1 MKSFDLGKGLVLGA
15 AAASLL
21 TPRIASAGGIFA
33 GEAGSQAQS
42 RGGAFVA
49 KADDPSAMMHNPAG
63 LAKTENLAVF
73 AGVNIVDFWQGFD
86 RSGVYQTWPEADPG
100 TPAFAGQEMPKIEN
114 SGNVQPIPMLI
125 GAGRFGKLA
134 VAIGLFAPQAYPN
147 REYPDT
153 VDAGGTA
160 LPNPARYDIV
170 KQESLAALPS
180 VAAAYRITP
189 KLDVGLRLS
198 WGFSTLKATSR
209 LWALENHEEDPEKD
223 AVFKLDVKD
232 TFVPAFGAGL
242 LFRPTDS
249 IEIGAQY
256 SSEMHLDMKGTGTT
270 VLGSRSGGMGL
281 PVPEVG
287 APPDNEALCAPGG
300 APGALKACASIL
312 IPMTATLGAR
322 YVWHDGLGREKAD
335 LELDVRWE
343 NWSAAK
349 EIHVV
354 VDAKLISAPFSTL
367 NETVLY
373 HGFQDVVS
381 TRLGGSYALDLGKSK
396 DRLLLRAGAGYD
408 TATAPDSWSRL
419 DIDGSARLQLGAGA
433 AYDAGSWRVDLGGAA
448 IIEPDRT
455 VTGPDPFSPP
465 PNAEQPVQ
473 GDRTHPDPTNP
484 KLFPNNQQLH
494 PINEGLFTNGYI
506 VVATGVT
513 FLF

>member
-21 TPRIASAGGIFA
+21 TPRIAVAGGIFA

-49 KADDPSAMMHNPAG
+49 KADDPSALMHNPAG
-63 LAKTENLAVF
+63 LMKTEGFAVF
-73 AGVNIVDFWQGFD
+73 AGVNVVDFWQGFD
-86 RSGVYQTWPEADPG
+86 RSGVYQTWPEAPAG
-100 TPAFAGQEMPKIEN
+100 TPSLAGQEMPKIEN
-114 SGNVQPIPMLI
+114 SGNPQPIPMLV
-125 GAGRFGKLA
+125 GAGRFGQLA
-134 VAIGLFAPQAYPN
+134 VAIGLIAPQAYPN
-147 REYPDT
+147 RDYSDPT
-153 VDAGGTA
+153 VGGST

-180 VAAAYRITP
+180 VAVAYRVLP
-189 KLDVGLRLS
+189 GLDLGLRAS
-198 WGFSTLKATSR
+198 WGFSTLKATSK

-223 AVFKLDVKD
+223 AVFNLDVKD

-249 IEIGAQY
+249 IEIGASY
-256 SSEMHLDMKGTGTT
+256 NSEMHLDMKGTGTT

-287 APPDNEALCAPGG
+287 APPDAEALCAPGG
-300 APGALKACASIL
+300 SPGALKACANIL
-312 IPMTATLGAR
+312 IPMTASLGAR
-322 YVWHDGLGREKAD
+322 HVWRDGLKREKAD

-349 EIHVV
+349 EIHVT

-373 HGFQDVVS
+373 HGFQDVIS
-381 TRLGGSYALDLGKSK
+381 TRLGGSYALDLGK
-396 DRLLLRAGAGYD
+396 DRLILRGGVGYD
-408 TATAPDSWSRL
+408 TATAPDSWARL
-419 DIDGSARLQLGAGA
+419 DIDSSARLQIGAGA

-465 PNAEQPVQ
+465 PNAEQPDQ
-473 GDRTHPDPTNP
+473 ADRTHPDPTNP
-484 KLFPNNQQLH
+484 KLFPENQQLH
-494 PINEGLFTNGYI
+494 PINEGLFTNGY
-506 VVATGVT
+506 VVIATGVT